1 MKRNT
6 YLEMLAKQ
14 KDLLSQKG
22 YDFATFQSKSILE
35 RYEILHSLQEE
46 YLGSDKPINHI
57 RPIISVCIPTYQQHD
72 YIRGCIE
79 GALMQQTSFP
89 FEIVVGDDG
98 SVDGTTEICM
108 EYAEKYPDKIR
119 FYNRTRE
126 LCRVFDEE
134 GHIEKERAGN
144 WWWTLQD
151 GRGIYIA
158 ICEGDDYW
166 IDPLKLQKQV
176 DFLENNPDYSISH
189 TSFNFYYELEKQ
201 IVKNRDIEINRG
213 ISREFSYENI
223 LYYGEKKYRI
233 QTLTVVFRRK
243 LQGDILESDDFIYKS
258 DHFLMGDT
266 PLWYDLLRQGKV
278 HYLPEVT
285 SVYRINR
292 GSITRS
298 IDLLKS
304 LQFIFSMAEIRM
316 YLIKRDSLS
325 NDLYVNVAPHYHNT
339 LFCCKCLV
347 KDYPSLFPLDA
358 SYVHKSLLFLS
369 KLGLL
374 KHYLVW
380 QTKIR
385 SLGGRVRR
393 LLIHTI

>member
-1 MKRNT
+1 
-6 YLEMLAKQ
+6 MLAKQ

-134 GHIEKERAGN
+134 GHIEIEQAGN

-151 GRGIYIA
+151 GRGKYIA

-166 IDPLKLQKQV
+166 IDPLKLQRQV
-176 DFLENNPDYSISH
+176 DFLEGNPEYIMCFHNAVVYKEEIPNVSLFNLMKSDEDLSIHDAIHKWLVPTASIVVCRDVISNYPQWMPRIYSGDYS
-189 TSFNFYYELEKQ
+189 L
-201 IVKNRDIEINRG
+201 
-213 ISREFSYENI
+213 I
-223 LYYGEKKYRI
+223 LLVRY
-233 QTLTVVFRRK
+233 L
-243 LQGDILESDDFIYKS
+243 
-258 DHFLMGDT
+258 
-266 PLWYDLLRQGKV
+266 GKV
-278 HYLPEVT
+278 RYLANIS
-285 SVYRINR
+285 SVYRLNFSNNSLSSQMKNKNIP
-292 GSITRS
+292 ILEQK
-298 IDLLKS
+298 ILLLKGFNIGTRYQYNEEVES
-304 LQFIFSMAEIRM
+304 RIY
-316 YLIKRDSLS
+316 YLMNELEFQKLKKRKLI
-325 NDLYVNVAPHYHNT
+325 
-339 LFCCKCLV
+339 
-347 KDYPSLFPLDA
+347 
-358 SYVHKSLLFLS
+358 LLFHPRVLLWKLIS
-369 KLGLL
+369 KM
-374 KHYLVW
+374 
-380 QTKIR
+380 KIM
-385 SLGGRVRR
+385 LEKY
-393 LLIHTI
+393 I

>member
-134 GHIEKERAGN
+134 GHIEIEQAGN

-151 GRGIYIA
+151 GRGKYIA

-176 DFLENNPDYSISH
+176 DFLEGNPEYIMCFHNAIKYFVHNNNVELFDRWIVDKDLSMYDAVHNWFVATASIVCKKEMVCNWPDWLVRIYSSDYTLVLYCSH
-189 TSFNFYYELEKQ
+189 MGRVRYLNQ
-201 IVKNRDIEINRG
+201 I
-213 ISREFSYENI
+213 
-223 LYYGEKKYRI
+223 
-233 QTLTVVFRRK
+233 
-243 LQGDILESDDFIYKS
+243 
-258 DHFLMGDT
+258 M
-266 PLWYDLLRQGKV
+266 
-278 HYLPEVT
+278 
-285 SVYRINR
+285 SVYRFNLVGSSATAMMQNR
-292 GSITRS
+292 YIFMLEQK
-298 IDLLKS
+298 IDLLCSFNLGTNGKYS
-304 LQFIFSMAEIRM
+304 NIVNSRIAYLKKEIKFHNAKKRRNFLAM
-316 YLIKRDSLS
+316 FMMLDVVFAKVLNRIK
-325 NDLYVNVAPHYHNT
+325 YAY
-339 LFCCKCLV
+339 K
-347 KDYPSLFPLDA
+347 K
-358 SYVHKSLLFLS
+358 
-369 KLGLL
+369 
-374 KHYLVW
+374 
-380 QTKIR
+380 
-385 SLGGRVRR
+385 
-393 LLIHTI
+393 